1 MYEELTHKLI
11 DVFNTSLTELTKA
24 FEKELGVSTN
34 IALIGIISIII
45 EFANNA
51 ELLEDAIRY
60 YCKVNS
66 NSKVLLKED
75 IVEFKTKYMLSLK
88 EELDSVKN
96 DNEILRA
103 VVAELCK
110 KKEDKKEN

>member
-1 MYEELTHKLI
+1 MYEELTQKLI
-11 DVFNTSLTELTKA
+11 NVFNTALTELTKA

-45 EFANNA
+45 EFADNA
-51 ELLEDAIRY
+51 ELLEDAVRY
-60 YCKVNS
+60 YYKVNS
-66 NSKVLLKED
+66 NPKVILKED

-103 VVAELCK
+103 AVAELCK
-110 KKEDKKEN
+110 KKESEKEN